1 MCVCVFIVWWI
12 NNRGK
17 VQGISGVGLTLVMT
31 GALPPLANAGLRAV
45 GWRVTYYI
53 IGGVLA
59 TIYIPVIFFFLL
71 DSPEKHGMLPDAKWP
86 MADIDNSES
95 KDLERE
101 GMFLLDDD
109 ESNGDNNDDY
119 NDEKDGSFAAA
130 SHKKFTTT
138 TTKTTTGRHDIL
150 QSQGQTAQP
159 ELEGVSRGEALRTLS
174 YVTILLF

>member
-1 MCVCVFIVWWI
+1 M
-12 NNRGK
+12 
-17 VQGISGVGLTLVMT
+17 QGISGVGLTLVMT

-86 MADIDNSES
+86 MADTADSES
-95 KDLERE
+95 NDLERE
-101 GMFLLDDD
+101 GALLLDDD
-109 ESNGDNNDDY
+109 DDDNDNNDDNDAN
-119 NDEKDGSFAAA
+119 NDEKNVRFAAGD
-130 SHKKFTTT
+130 KNFTTT
-138 TTKTTTGRHDIL
+138 AGRQDIRK
-150 QSQGQTAQP
+150 SQGQTAQL

-174 YVTILLF
+174 YVIVIVYLSR